1 MPVSS
6 VMRGLFVQIKDDNY
20 LQHLITDVVKHYK
33 ISDDDNIDIEA
44 LNDIP
49 LKDLNKAQIAS
60 AFVYE
65 AKHKNKG
72 YVKKRSHE

>member
-1 MPVSS
+1 M
-6 VMRGLFVQIKDDNY
+6 MKIKTQLDY
-20 LQHLITDVVKHYK
+20 LINLIIALLIIIITDVVNHYK